1 MFYTWTCCCWV
12 DYIWN
17 NYKWIIV
24 RINLSDSVGY
34 WKYNF
39 DTSNIG
45 DIVLEVSKII
55 KQVNSKHDGHGIWP
69 DSKSKEWILSQNFGN
84 IGDIILDGIT
94 KCEQLYNSPYNSVEV
109 GGWINVIDKSS
120 PRQTIRDTITNQLN
134 YHIHT
139 EIEKEQGNPLPDYTF
154 VFYIQMPDNLSNDDG
169 KLFIKDKDGTEF
181 GILPNVGD
189 LIILEG
195 DVPHAPV
202 DSPNSTKDRIVI
214 AGNVTLQNIKMTK
227 TLM

>member
-1 MFYTWTCCCWV
+1 M
-12 DYIWN
+12 
-17 NYKWIIV
+17 

-34 WKYNF
+34 WKYSF
-39 DTSNIG
+39 DISNID
-45 DIVLEVSKII
+45 DIVLDTLNVINH
-55 KQVNSKHDGHGIWP
+55 VNSPQDGHGLWLN
-69 DSKSKEWILSQNFGN
+69 SKSKEWVVSQDLGN
-84 IGDIILDGIT
+84 MRDIILEGIS
-94 KCEQLYNSPYNSVEV
+94 KCEQLYTQPYNSVEIGCWV
-109 GGWINVIDKSS
+109 NVVNKSKTK
-120 PRQTIRDTITNQLN
+120 QTIRDTITNQLN

-169 KLFIKDKDGTEF
+169 KIFIKDKDGTEF
-181 GILPNVGD
+181 GILPKVGD

-202 DSPNSTKDRIVI
+202 DAPNSTKDRIVI
-214 AGNVTLQNIKMTK
+214 AGNVIFKNIKKSK

>member
-1 MFYTWTCCCWV
+1 M
-12 DYIWN
+12 
-17 NYKWIIV
+17 

-39 DTSNIG
+39 DISNID
-45 DIVLEVSKII
+45 DIVLDTLNVINH
-55 KQVNSKHDGHGIWP
+55 VNSPQDGHGLWLNT
-69 DSKSKEWILSQNFGN
+69 KSKEWVISQDLGN
-84 IGDIILDGIT
+84 MRDIILEGIS
-94 KCEQLYNSPYNSVEV
+94 KCEQLYTQPYNSVEIGCWV
-109 GGWINVIDKSS
+109 NVVNKSKTK
-120 PRQTIRDTITNQLN
+120 QTIRDTITNQLN

-139 EIEKEQGNPLPDYTF
+139 EIEKEQGNPLPYYTF

-169 KLFIKDKDGTEF
+169 KIFIKDKDGTEF
-181 GILPNVGD
+181 GILPKVGD

-202 DSPNSTKDRIVI
+202 DAPNSTKDRIVI
-214 AGNVTLQNIKMTK
+214 AGNVIFKNIKKSK

>member
-1 MFYTWTCCCWV
+1 M
-12 DYIWN
+12 
-17 NYKWIIV
+17 

-39 DTSNIG
+39 DTSNI
-45 DIVLEVSKII
+45 DKIVSEVVKIS
-55 KQVNSKHDGHGIWP
+55 KQVNSKYDGHAIWP
-69 DSKSKEWILSQNFGN
+69 GCKSKEWILSQNFGN
-84 IGDIILDGIT
+84 IGNIILDGIK
-94 KCEQLYNSPYNSVEV
+94 KCEQLYNLPYNSVEV
-109 GGWINVIDKSS
+109 GGWVNIVDKST
-120 PRQTIRDTITNQLN
+120 PKQTIRDNKTNQLI

-139 EIEKEQGNPLPDYTF
+139 EIEQRLGNSLPNYTF
-154 VFYIQMPDNLSNDDG
+154 VFYVQMPDNLSNDDG
-169 KLFIKDKDGTEF
+169 KLFIKDKDGIEF
-181 GILPNVGD
+181 GILPKVGD

-202 DSPNSTKDRIVI
+202 DAPNSTKDRIVI

>member
-1 MFYTWTCCCWV
+1 M
-12 DYIWN
+12 
-17 NYKWIIV
+17 

-34 WKYNF
+34 WKHSF
-39 DTSNIG
+39 DISNID
-45 DIVLEVSKII
+45 DIVLDTLNVINH
-55 KQVNSKHDGHGIWP
+55 VNSPQDGHGLWLNT
-69 DSKSKEWILSQNFGN
+69 KSKEWVISQDLGN
-84 IGDIILDGIT
+84 MRDIILEGIS
-94 KCEQLYNSPYNSVEV
+94 KCEQLYTQPYNSVEIGCWV
-109 GGWINVIDKSS
+109 NVVNKSKTK
-120 PRQTIRDTITNQLN
+120 QTIRDTITNQLN

-169 KLFIKDKDGTEF
+169 KIFIKDKDGTEF
-181 GILPNVGD
+181 GILPKVGD

-202 DSPNSTKDRIVI
+202 DAPNSTKDRIVI
-214 AGNVTLQNIKMTK
+214 AGNVIFKNIKKSK